1 MKRYPLIPSSLLIL
15 TILRCAAAPAQPAA
29 SAPADAA
36 TPPAAPVP
44 AGAPATAPLKE
55 IPRGQVESWPDRR
68 LIGVIFLSEG
78 GASSKQPGFR
88 SPKNPRGWIPT
99 FHKDRAG
106 KPLDVADRNYS
117 EKFDAAVDSFVLQS
131 FDRAERLNCQGV
143 VFWDVEGSEFDAPTT
158 YVGDPLRLPP
168 EMKRDRVKAWVA
180 ELKRR
185 KMWAGFTLRDTQ
197 LVSTPYGAD
206 QINAADPA
214 EVLMWKM
221 QKARFVYGDNCK
233 GAYVDTFSEADSWVD
248 GKPHARPAA
257 LLEKIQT
264 RIPGW
269 LVMPEFPGKDYDKVP
284 RVAPIRYF
292 GAPSEQAFEARL
304 ATNKPVTPEQREEYV
319 RSLRAGALSMIAV
332 TWDSPQSDWV
342 PDAWKEAMRA
352 K

>member
-1 MKRYPLIPSSLLIL
+1 MKRHPLILFSMLVLATSL
-15 TILRCAAAPAQPAA
+15 AAPASAQPATPA
-29 SAPADAA
+29 PVAGQAPASGQAPA
-36 TPPAAPVP
+36 PPPGPAA
-44 AGAPATAPLKE
+44 
-55 IPRGQVESWPDRR
+55 SWPDRR

-78 GASSKQPGFR
+78 GASAKQPGFR
-88 SPKNPRGWIPT
+88 TAKNPRGWIPT

-106 KPLDVADRNYS
+106 KPLDVADPNYK
-117 EKFDAAVDSFVLQS
+117 EKFDTAVDAFVMQS
-131 FDRAERLNCQGV
+131 FERAERLNCQGV

-168 EMKRDRVKAWVA
+168 EMTRDRVKAWVA

-233 GAYVDTFSEADSWVD
+233 GAYVDTFCEADSWVD

-257 LLEKIQT
+257 LLEKIQS

-269 LVMPEFPGKDYDKVP
+269 LLMPEFPGKNYDKVP

-292 GAPSEQAFEARL
+292 GAPSEQAFETRL
-304 ATNKPVTPEQREEYV
+304 ATNKPVTPEQKEEYV
-319 RSLRAGALSMIAV
+319 RSLRAGALSMIGV
-332 TWDSPQSDWV
+332 TWDSPQSEWL
-342 PDAWKEAMRA
+342 PDVWKEAMQSR
-352 K
+352 